1 MRTRIP
7 ICEPTPPLDD
17 KAWAVLMSLKHK
29 KLSPER
35 KAALLRIKEKTTYNK
50 DGSISLDMEGLE

>member
-7 ICEPTPPLDD
+7 VCEPTPPLDD
-17 KAWAVLMSLKHK
+17 KAWAVLMSLRHK

-35 KAALLRIKEKTTYNK
+35 KAALLRIKEKTTYNS
-50 DGSISLDMEGLE
+50 DGSTTILI